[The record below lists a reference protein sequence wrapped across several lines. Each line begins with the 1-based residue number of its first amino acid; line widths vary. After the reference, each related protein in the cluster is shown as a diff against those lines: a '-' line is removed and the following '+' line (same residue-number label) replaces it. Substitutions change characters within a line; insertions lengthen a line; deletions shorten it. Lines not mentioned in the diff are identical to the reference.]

1 MLTDI
6 KDFNFC
12 FLHIKAVDDAGHDKS
27 CEKKILYL
35 EKVDQ
40 MIGIFYSLIQPNQNF
55 ITCVTGDH
63 TTPVEIGDHTFEP
76 VPLIMGCAQKAKN
89 TNLELNSQSN
99 FNEIDCAPGVLGRF
113 PGSQVIPTLLKYKNH
128 LENLT

>member
-1 MLTDI
+1 MIYLTNLTE
-6 KDFNFC
+6 FNFC

-40 MIGIFYSLIQPNQNF
+40 MIGTFYSLIQPNQNF
-55 ITCVTGDH
+55 VVCVTGDH

-76 VPLIMGCAQKAKN
+76 VPFMMGCA
-89 TNLELNSQSN
+89 
-99 FNEIDCAPGVLGRF
+99 
-113 PGSQVIPTLLKYKNH
+113 
-128 LENLT
+128 